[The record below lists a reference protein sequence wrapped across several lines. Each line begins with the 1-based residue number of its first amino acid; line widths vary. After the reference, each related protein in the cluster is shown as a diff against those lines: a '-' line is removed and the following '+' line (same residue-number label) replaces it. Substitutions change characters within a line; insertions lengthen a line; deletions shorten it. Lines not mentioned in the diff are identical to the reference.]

1 MFAIINHKLFK
12 MKKIL
17 FIFLLTIPTLT
28 FCQKS
33 AGLLSQVD
41 DFSVIAQEL
50 DADYASN
57 EHTLWDKTLSDN
69 AVVYGNNSKMDGKTV
84 KEIFKSHHTMFND
97 IQILD
102 GYAHTNYFKDGN
114 VWTNKWFIWQG
125 TGNKTGVR
133 YSVRCHFDYRWE
145 NGKIVEMLCFSD
157 NTAFNMEL
165 AAQ

>member
-1 MFAIINHKLFK
+1 MFDIINHKLFK

-57 EHTLWDKTLSDN
+57 EHTLWDKTLL
-69 AVVYGNNSKMDGKTV
+69 G
-84 KEIFKSHHTMFND
+84 IP
-97 IQILD
+97 
-102 GYAHTNYFKDGN
+102 
-114 VWTNKWFIWQG
+114 
-125 TGNKTGVR
+125 R
-133 YSVRCHFDYRWE
+133 
-145 NGKIVEMLCFSD
+145 ML
-157 NTAFNMEL
+157 
-165 AAQ
+165 